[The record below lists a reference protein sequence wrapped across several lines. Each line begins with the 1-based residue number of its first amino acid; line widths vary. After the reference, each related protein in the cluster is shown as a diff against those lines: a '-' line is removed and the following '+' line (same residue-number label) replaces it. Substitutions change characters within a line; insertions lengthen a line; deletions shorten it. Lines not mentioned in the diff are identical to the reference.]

1 MAITAE
7 RLTDG
12 TFRFHGRAN
21 DITRQKNKALE
32 PFGKQILNYGQV
44 LRLLPTPEQA
54 QALNQQI
61 GNARF
66 VRNRYLEERIRLYQQ
81 KKETLSAAD
90 YKKHLPE
97 LKEENPFLYL
107 SDKFALE
114 SAIEHVDSA
123 YQNFFSRKSG
133 FPKKA
138 SRFKPNGN
146 RYTTKQTNNNL
157 SLVLDKDG
165 LPCIKL
171 PKVGKIRAVLPAG
184 KTFPGLC
191 PSGTSIKKATV
202 SRQGDRYEVS
212 LGMETVIDKIHP
224 VEEVSVSE
232 ILSADMGL
240 KDFAV
245 LGDNESFL
253 KIRNPR
259 WIKVHERRLR
269 RFQKALSRKQYD
281 RKTHTGSKNWYKAKK
296 KVAKEQRKTADQR
309 KDFQHKLSRCIADSC
324 RVFICEDL
332 NIKGMM
338 KNRHLSKAV
347 ASVGWYGFFQKVKYK
362 LERTG
367 GRFLRVSRWFPSSQT
382 CSCCGYQN
390 TDVRNLT
397 VREWTCPE
405 CGSYHDRDGNAQQ
418 MILKEGLRLLKE
430 MDVKV
435 TMQQ

>member
-1 MAITAE
+1 MPITAE
-7 RLTDG
+7 QLQDG
-12 TFRFHGRAN
+12 SFRFHGRAN
-21 DITRQKNKALE
+21 DITRQKNKSLE
-32 PFGKQILNYGQV
+32 PFGKQVLNYGQV
-44 LRLLPTPEQA
+44 LRLLPTQEQA

-66 VRNRYLEERIRLYQQ
+66 VRNRYLKERIRLYQE

-97 LKEENPFLYL
+97 LKEENPFLYQ

-123 YQNFFSRKSG
+123 YQNFFSRRSG

-146 RYTTKQTNNNL
+146 RYTTKQTNNSL

-165 LPCIKL
+165 LPYIKL
-171 PKVGKIRAVLPAG
+171 PKVGKVRIVLPAV
-184 KTFPGLC
+184 KTFHGLC
-191 PSGTSIKKATV
+191 PSGTSIKKATIN
-202 SRQGDRYEVS
+202 RQGDRYEVS
-212 LGMETVIDKIHP
+212 LGMETVIDQIHP
-224 VEEVSVSE
+224 VEEVSVSD

-245 LGDNESFL
+245 LGDKENFL

-281 RKTHTGSKNWYKAKK
+281 RKMHTGSKNWYKAKK
-296 KVAKEQRKTADQR
+296 KVTKEQRKTADQR

-324 RVFICEDL
+324 KIFVCEDL

-367 GRFLRVSRWFPSSQT
+367 GRFLQVSRWFPSSQT
-382 CSCCGYQN
+382 CSCCGYKN

-418 MILKEGLRLLKE
+418 MILKEGIRLLKE

-435 TMQQ
+435 TM

>member
-7 RLTDG
+7 QLPDG

-32 PFGKQILNYGQV
+32 PFGKQVFNYGQV
-44 LRLLPTPEQA
+44 LRLLPTQEQA

-66 VRNRYLEERIRLYQQ
+66 VRNRYLEERIRLYQE

-97 LKEENPFLYL
+97 LKEENPFLYQ

-114 SAIEHVDSA
+114 SAIEHVDFA
-123 YQNFFSRKSG
+123 YQNFFSRKSS

-157 SLVLDKDG
+157 SLVLDKNG
-165 LPCIKL
+165 LPYIKL
-171 PKVGKIRAVLPAG
+171 PKIGKIRIVLPAG
-184 KTFPGLC
+184 KIFSDLC
-191 PSGTSIKKATV
+191 PSGTSIKKATF

-212 LGMETVIDKIHP
+212 LGMETVIDQIHP

-245 LGDNESFL
+245 FGDNDSFL

-259 WIKVHERRLR
+259 WIRVHEKRLR

-281 RKTHTGSKNWYKAKK
+281 CKTHTGSKNWYKAKK

-324 RVFICEDL
+324 RVFVCEDL

-367 GRFLRVSRWFPSSQT
+367 GRFIQVSKWFPSSQT
-382 CSCCGYQN
+382 CSCCGYKN
-390 TDVRNLT
+390 TDVRSLT

-418 MILKEGLRLLKE
+418 MILKEGIRLLEE

-435 TMQQ
+435 AM

>member
-1 MAITAE
+1 MAITAKQ
-7 RLTDG
+7 LPDG

-32 PFGKQILNYGQV
+32 LFGKQVLNYGQV
-44 LRLLPTPEQA
+44 LRLLPTPKQA

-66 VRNRYLEERIRLYQQ
+66 VRNRYLEERIRLYQEKKLSLGVETF
-81 KKETLSAAD
+81 KKE
-90 YKKHLPE
+90 YLPK
-97 LKEENPFLYL
+97 LKEENPFLRK

-114 SAIEHVDSA
+114 AALQNVDSA
-123 YQNFFSRKSG
+123 YQNFFSRKSC

-171 PKVGKIRAVLPAG
+171 PKVGKIRIVLQTG
-184 KTFPGLC
+184 KTYPDLY

-212 LGMETVIDKIHP
+212 IGMETVINQIHP

-245 LGDNESFL
+245 LGDKENYSQQDFYVDNEGR
-253 KIRNPR
+253 KANYRN
-259 WIKVHERRLR
+259 
-269 RFQKALSRKQYD
+269 
-281 RKTHTGSKNWYKAKK
+281 TTGSLKRGCPCSR
-296 KVAKEQRKTADQR
+296 EGSPIRRRTAG
-309 KDFQHKLSRCIADSC
+309 I
-324 RVFICEDL
+324 
-332 NIKGMM
+332 
-338 KNRHLSKAV
+338 
-347 ASVGWYGFFQKVKYK
+347 
-362 LERTG
+362 TG
-367 GRFLRVSRWFPSSQT
+367 SS
-382 CSCCGYQN
+382 
-390 TDVRNLT
+390 
-397 VREWTCPE
+397 
-405 CGSYHDRDGNAQQ
+405 
-418 MILKEGLRLLKE
+418 
-430 MDVKV
+430 
-435 TMQQ
+435 

>member
-12 TFRFHGRAN
+12 TFWFHGRAN

-32 PFGKQILNYGQV
+32 PFGKQVLNYGQV
-44 LRLLPTPEQA
+44 LCLLPTPEQA

-97 LKEENPFLYL
+97 LKEENPFLYQ

-114 SAIEHVDSA
+114 SAIEHVDAA

-171 PKVGKIRAVLPAG
+171 PKVGKIRTVLPAG
-184 KTFPGLC
+184 KIFSDLC
-191 PSGTSIKKATV
+191 PSGTSIKKATIC
-202 SRQGDRYEVS
+202 RQGDRYKVS
-212 LGMETVIDKIHP
+212 LGMETVIDQIHP

-259 WIKVHERRLR
+259 WIRIHERRLR

-281 RKTHTGSKNWYKAKK
+281 CKTHTGSKNWYKAKK

-367 GRFLRVSRWFPSSQT
+367 SRFLQVSRWFPSSQT

>member
-7 RLTDG
+7 QLPDG

-21 DITRQKNKALE
+21 DITIQKNKALE
-32 PFGKQILNYGQV
+32 PFGKQVLNYGQV

-54 QALNQQI
+54 QDLNQQI

-66 VRNRYLEERIRLYQQ
+66 VRNRYLEERIRLYQEKKLSLGVETF
-81 KKETLSAAD
+81 KKE
-90 YKKHLPE
+90 YLPK
-97 LKEENPFLYL
+97 LKEENPFLRR

-114 SAIEHVDSA
+114 ADLQSVDSA
-123 YQNFFSRKSG
+123 YRNFFSGRSG

-146 RYTTKQTNNNL
+146 RYTTKHTNNNL
-157 SLVLDKDG
+157 SLALDKDG

-171 PKVGKIRAVLPAG
+171 PKVGKVRIVLPAG
-184 KTFPGLC
+184 KTFSGLC
-191 PSGTSIKKATV
+191 PSGTSIKKATIN
-202 SRQGDRYEVS
+202 RQGDNYEVS
-212 LGMETVIDKIHP
+212 LGMETVIDQIHP
-224 VEEVSVSE
+224 VEEVSVSD

-245 LGDNESFL
+245 LGDKEGFL

-259 WIKVHERRLR
+259 WIKIHERRLR

-296 KVAKEQRKTADQR
+296 KVTKEQRKTADQR

-324 RVFICEDL
+324 RVFVCEDL

-367 GRFLRVSRWFPSSQT
+367 GRFLQVSRWFPSSQT
-382 CSCCGYQN
+382 CSCCGYKN
-390 TDVRNLT
+390 IDVRNLT

-405 CGSYHDRDGNAQQ
+405 CGSCHDRDGNAQQ
-418 MILKEGLRLLKE
+418 MILKEGIRLLKE

-435 TMQQ
+435 TM

>member
-32 PFGKQILNYGQV
+32 PFGKQVLNYGQV
-44 LRLLPTPEQA
+44 LRLLPTPEQS
-54 QALNQQI
+54 QAMNQQI

-66 VRNRYLEERIRLYQQ
+66 VRNRYLEERIRLYQE

-97 LKEENPFLYL
+97 LKEENPFLYQ

-114 SAIEHVDSA
+114 SAIEHVDAA

-171 PKVGKIRAVLPAG
+171 PKVGKIRIVLPAG
-184 KTFPGLC
+184 KTFQDLC

-202 SRQGDRYEVS
+202 SRRGDRYEVS
-212 LGMETVIDKIHP
+212 LGMETVIDHIHP

-281 RKTHTGSKNWYKAKK
+281 CKTHTGSKNWYKAKK
-296 KVAKEQRKTADQR
+296 KVAKEQRKTANQR

-324 RVFICEDL
+324 RVFVCEDL

-338 KNRHLSKAV
+338 KNRHMSKAV

-367 GRFLRVSRWFPSSQT
+367 GRFLQVSRWFPSSQT
-382 CSCCGYQN
+382 CSCCGYKN
-390 TDVRNLT
+390 TDVRSLT

-418 MILKEGLRLLKE
+418 MILKEGIRLLEE
-430 MDVKV
+430 MNVKV
-435 TMQQ
+435 AM

>member
-7 RLTDG
+7 QLPDG
-12 TFRFHGRAN
+12 TLRFHGRAN

-61 GNARF
+61 GNARL
-66 VRNRYLEERIRLYQQ
+66 VRNRYLEERIRLYQE

-97 LKEENPFLYL
+97 LKEESPFLYQ

-171 PKVGKIRAVLPAG
+171 PKVGKIRIVLPAG
-184 KTFPGLC
+184 KTFPDLC
-191 PSGTSIKKATV
+191 PSETSIKKGTI

-212 LGMETVIDKIHP
+212 LGMETDIDQIHP

-245 LGDNESFL
+245 LGDKESFL

-259 WIKVHERRLR
+259 LIKVHERRLR

-281 RKTHTGSKNWYKAKK
+281 CKTHTGSKNWYKAKK
-296 KVAKEQRKTADQR
+296 KVSKEQRKTADQR
-309 KDFQHKLSRCIADSC
+309 KDFQRKLSRCIADSC
-324 RVFICEDL
+324 RVFVCEDL

-367 GRFLRVSRWFPSSQT
+367 GRFLQVSRWFPSSQT
-382 CSCCGYQN
+382 CSCCGYKN

-418 MILKEGLRLLKE
+418 MILKEGIRLLEE

-435 TMQQ
+435 TM